1 MILSINDLF
10 VNEKRNT
17 KRTEKSA
24 MIEDN
29 NYYKRCI
36 IKRDSL
42 WNITSKLPLESL
54 PWANA
59 RDVGS
64 R

>member
-1 MILSINDLF
+1 
-10 VNEKRNT
+10 
-17 KRTEKSA
+17 

-42 WNITSKLPLESL
+42 WNIISKLPLESL

>member
-1 MILSINDLF
+1 
-10 VNEKRNT
+10 
-17 KRTEKSA
+17 

-36 IKRDSL
+36 IKRDPL